1 MALRQTYLSLKKALP
16 KDAETVLV
24 MRGRGN
30 DELAPSKEL
39 LDEFNS
45 WKARFKPGQGYETA
59 YDFAWARS
67 DYETRF
73 RAHIME
79 NPKALARLRELA
91 ERART
96 TDIFLICYE
105 AYDKPCHRKLL
116 LRIAEEEFG
125 ADVDHTPYLP
135 PAAGKAAPSASK
147 TSAAT

>member
-16 KDAETVLV
+16 TDAETVLV

-39 LDEFNS
+39 LDDFNS

-91 ERART
+91 ERAGP

-125 ADVDHTPYLP
+125 AAVDHTPYLP
-135 PAAGKAAPSASK
+135 PAAG
-147 TSAAT
+147 

>member
-1 MALRQTYLSLKKALP
+1 MALRQTYLSLKNKLP
-16 KDAETVLV
+16 KEAETVLV

-39 LDEFNS
+39 LDAFNS

-59 YDFAWARS
+59 YDFAWAKS

-73 RAHIME
+73 RAQIQGS
-79 NPKALARLRELA
+79 PKALARLRELA
-91 ERART
+91 EQSRT
-96 TDIFLICYE
+96 RDIFLICYE

-125 ADVDHTPYLP
+125 AAVDYTPYLP
-135 PAAGKAAPSASK
+135 PSPGRL
-147 TSAAT
+147 TSEA

>member
-1 MALRQTYLSLKKALP
+1 MALRQTYLSLKKLLP
-16 KDAETVLV
+16 KDAEYVLV

-59 YDFAWARS
+59 YDSAWAKS
-67 DYETRF
+67 DYEKRF
-73 RAHIME
+73 RAQIME

-91 ERART
+91 EQART
-96 TDIFLICYE
+96 KDVFLICYE

-125 ADVDHTPYLP
+125 AAVDYTPYMP
-135 PAAGKAAPSASK
+135 PGASE
-147 TSAAT
+147 ATLKS